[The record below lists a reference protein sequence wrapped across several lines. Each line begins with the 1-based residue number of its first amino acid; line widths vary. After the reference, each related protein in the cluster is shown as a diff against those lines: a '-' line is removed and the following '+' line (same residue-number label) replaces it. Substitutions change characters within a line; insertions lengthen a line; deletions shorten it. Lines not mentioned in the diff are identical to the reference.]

1 MGVVVP
7 TEDNRACEED
17 LKGCPA
23 LHTLFQHGL
32 SERPSVGQIS
42 ANMQSVQRKNFWKD
56 LPTELGIAFPAPRQQ
71 TKPWLYH
78 NPGLVLGEGVCPGIM
93 EGFSIASSTWLTSPM
108 GPWDSAYRF
117 PEA

>member
-7 TEDNRACEED
+7 TEANRACEEN

-42 ANMQSVQRKNFWKD
+42 ANMQSVQRENFWKD
-56 LPTELGIAFPAPRQQ
+56 LPTELGIAFPSSQTADQALALTQRRSGAGGRGMPRNYGRIQYSIQ
-71 TKPWLYH
+71 YLAHLTHGTL
-78 NPGLVLGEGVCPGIM
+78 GL
-93 EGFSIASSTWLTSPM
+93 SIQIS
-108 GPWDSAYRF
+108 
-117 PEA
+117 